1 MTERDRLWE
10 EAGNV
15 DPVDGDKVLRA
26 ETLKEQIIGMV
37 ASSGEVLVM
46 LVQYRRDSHTLRCAD
61 ARASQEARIC
71 TEVTGDRQAASIR
84 FGVPAAAAELPHE
97 RGLRRN
103 NRTENS
109 HRAHPLHRGLELRE
123 CSRILR
129 CYRRCNSDPG
139 RRLKSDPASRLVPL
153 AFGG

>member
-46 LVQYRRDSHTLRCAD
+46 LVSTGAIATLRCAD
-61 ARASQEARIC
+61 ARASRSK
-71 TEVTGDRQAASIR
+71 D
-84 FGVPAAAAELPHE
+84 
-97 RGLRRN
+97 
-103 NRTENS
+103 
-109 HRAHPLHRGLELRE
+109 LHR
-123 CSRILR
+123 S
-129 CYRRCNSDPG
+129 YW
-139 RRLKSDPASRLVPL
+139 
-153 AFGG
+153 